1 MNSTDT
7 QFIFSNEI
15 RERVD
20 PQTRSVMDVF
30 EKQLVS
36 LRSTIDQIP
45 DHYSLSA
52 FEDIR
57 ETHNNLAKAILSS
70 TAADSV
76 IMRPMV
82 VRSSV
87 EFDDLHNRRSAE
99 MP

>member
-36 LRSTIDQIP
+36 PRSTIDQIP
-45 DHYSLSA
+45 EAGATVLNVSWMTFKLGLPQELKSA
-52 FEDIR
+52 DQ
-57 ETHNNLAKAILSS
+57 
-70 TAADSV
+70 
-76 IMRPMV
+76 
-82 VRSSV
+82 
-87 EFDDLHNRRSAE
+87 
-99 MP
+99 